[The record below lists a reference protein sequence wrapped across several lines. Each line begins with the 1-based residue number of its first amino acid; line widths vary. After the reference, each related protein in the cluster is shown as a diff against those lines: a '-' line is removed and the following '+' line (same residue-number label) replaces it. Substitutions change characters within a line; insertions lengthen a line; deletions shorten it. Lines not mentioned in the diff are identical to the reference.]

1 MNKKAKIPTVRDFF
15 KNVSKENKRKLII
28 ASAVIICIVAVLI
41 TLLLVFRVS
50 ERYDL
55 LYEVEQNGLTFCA
68 RGKGD
73 RVKQLV
79 VKENGEVIW
88 AKRVKTDREMGKI
101 DDTYGLSVQDLDF
114 DGYDDILIAT
124 AKDGDCISYACYVR
138 VGAKPQY
145 NLWDKF
151 EGLYNI
157 KADARLGAIFAFE
170 QSVEARG
177 NNAYLRTDKT
187 VKYLWKD
194 GELVPDMYA
203 AIHYYSGGDQ
213 TPYCYAVAY
222 YDEELGKF
230 LDSSDDWLTKEEY
243 ENRDWSF
250 LYYFK

>member
-1 MNKKAKIPTVRDFF
+1 MNEKNKNSAVTDFF
-15 KNVSKENKRKLII
+15 KNISKENKKKLII
-28 ASAVIICIVAVLI
+28 ASAVIVCLAAVLI
-41 TLLLVFRVS
+41 TVLLTLCIG
-50 ERYDL
+50 ERHEL

-73 RVKQLV
+73 RVKQIV
-79 VKENGEVIW
+79 VKENGKIIW
-88 AKRVKTDREMGKI
+88 KKRVKTDREMGKI

-124 AKDGDCISYACYVR
+124 EKEGDCISYACYLRNGEKVR
-138 VGAKPQY
+138 YV
-145 NLWDKF
+145 LSDKF
-151 EGLYNI
+151 DGLYNI

-170 QSVEARG
+170 QSTEARG
-177 NNAYLRTDKT
+177 DDAYLRTDKA
-187 VKYLWKD
+187 VKYLWRD

-203 AIHYYSGGDQ
+203 AIHYYSDGDQ

-243 ENRDWSF
+243 EAADWSF